1 MPEHAHVMPRRR
13 PRRRGTARARHQAR
27 VAGQEIRVLRLSH
40 GMTLRDLARRS
51 GVVVSTLERIEA
63 GDPGVQ
69 LNTLVAVADAAGL
82 DVVLK
87 LYPGVG
93 PRLRDSEQL
102 HIARALTTVAHPRWQ
117 PRFEVSAGDHG
128 ESADLVLYGANE
140 IIHIEIDRRR
150 VDHQAQY
157 RRDAAKRAYL
167 ARDEVRPVR
176 LVLVVAETAANRG
189 AMQPHM
195 AFIRQQFPAGS
206 REVLKALRNGTP
218 LERDGLLWVRPRF
231 YRSIGTDAA

>member
-1 MPEHAHVMPRRR
+1 
-13 PRRRGTARARHQAR
+13 
-27 VAGQEIRVLRLSH
+27 
-40 GMTLRDLARRS
+40 MTLRALARRS

-69 LNTLVAVADAAGL
+69 LNTLVAVADAVGL

-93 PRLRDSEQL
+93 PRLRDGEQL
-102 HIARALTTVAHPRWQ
+102 HIARALTREAHPRWQ
-117 PRFEVSAGDHG
+117 PRLEVSAGDHG
-128 ESADLVLYGANE
+128 ESADLVLYGADE
-140 IIHIEIDRRR
+140 ILHIEIDRRR

-167 ARDEVRPVR
+167 ARAEVRPVR
-176 LVLVVAETAANRG
+176 LVLVVAQTAVNRG

-195 AFIRQQFPAGS
+195 ALIRQQFPAGS
-206 REVLKALRNGTP
+206 REVLKALRTGTP
-218 LERDGLLWVRPRF
+218 LGRDGLLWVRPRF